1 MLIIWNSLFS
11 TLCTKKKDLQ
21 IVYGLTKPLN
31 SHSFFR
37 QHFHLPPEIYNE
49 LSYTKGVKAK
59 WKVLSGKPDDLDPR
73 FRSILERKLLNVARL
88 YRAIYTCYAT
98 VCNCA
103 DYFSSIL
110 LFIVML
116 FEHYLARVQLFLLS
130 AFILVSLV
138 NSGAIP
144 DQRRWIF

>member
-1 MLIIWNSLFS
+1 MLIIWNKLFS

-88 YRAIYTCYAT
+88 YRPSTPAMRQYVT
-98 VCNCA
+98 VQTIFPQ
-103 DYFSSIL
+103 YYYL
-110 LFIVML
+110 L
-116 FEHYLARVQLFLLS
+116 
-130 AFILVSLV
+130 
-138 NSGAIP
+138 
-144 DQRRWIF
+144 